1 MVRTRTRL
9 CRIGLAIA
17 LSGIGLIAYEAVSQV
32 ASAAPPPVVSTDFA
46 AYPPADA
53 VPAACGGGGLSVLV
67 GYRAFIDPAGVDP
80 ARIAANPTAF
90 ADPGPGGAFATT
102 RSLRRFE
109 ALILPNDR
117 VVVRWTNWA
126 AGCEALTISFPLKST
141 NQAFFDLKDDQSL
154 VREPNGPF
162 VFPFCTAGTDPC
174 PAAGGGFEL
183 STVVPQLNIVCGYQL
198 DVVIGGPLETV
209 GPHGSYYQTGNRQ
222 QAVAAGLGT
231 FNTNGPDMLIDA
243 ANGAMPCVVPQRIL
257 IDKQWVGSGAQPPT
271 NVPPEFLLTVTS
283 SVSDVDPTVIS
294 TATCNVVGGAFACDY
309 VDTADPSVPQGGLL
323 VNPDSLLNVME
334 TGFPGNT
341 VDVTFPVGMAS
352 QFINCPAAGGPC
364 LFTLTNTPPPPPD
377 TTTTTVPD
385 TTTTPTTEPT
395 TSPIT
400 ITLPPTGTSG
410 PAPMTIM
417 ALLMV
422 PLGAALVWLTR
433 RRADQ
438 I

>member
-1 MVRTRTRL
+1 MVKTRTRL

-17 LSGIGLIAYEAVSQV
+17 LSGVGLIAYEAVSQV
-32 ASAAPPPVVSTDFA
+32 ASAAPPPVITTDFA
-46 AYPPADA
+46 AYPPAGA
-53 VPAACGGGGLSVLV
+53 VPAGCADGGGALV
-67 GYRAFIDPAGVDP
+67 GYRAFIDPAGVAP

-90 ADPGPGGAFATT
+90 ADPGPVGDPLTV
-102 RSLRRFE
+102 RSMRRFQT
-109 ALILPNDR
+109 LILPNDR
-117 VVVRWTNWA
+117 VVIRWTDWSANC
-126 AGCEALTISFPLKST
+126 GSLTISFPLKAT

-162 VFPFCTAGTDPC
+162 VFPFCNAGTDPC

-198 DVVIGGPLETV
+198 DVIIGGPLETV
-209 GPHGSYYQTGNRQ
+209 GPHGSYYQTQNRIDAQ
-222 QAVAAGLGT
+222 TAGLGT
-231 FNTNGPDMLIDA
+231 FNQGPPNMLIDA

-294 TATCNVVGGAFACDY
+294 TATCSVVGGAFACDY
-309 VDTADPSVPQGGLL
+309 RDTADPSVPQGGLL

-341 VDVTFPVGMAS
+341 VDVTFPVGMSS

-385 TTTTPTTEPT
+385 STTTPTTEPT
-395 TSPIT
+395 TSPII

-410 PAPMTIM
+410 PAPLTVI

-422 PLGAALVWLTR
+422 PFGAALVWLTR